1 MSTRRR
7 IRLRLALRNL
17 RRQKRR
23 SMLSGS
29 AMVLAMA
36 LLVFSRTIAEGGHED
51 WIDSGVRMG
60 GGHVA
65 VQAPDYQT
73 RRTLEYRLSPEA
85 RAAVEEA
92 IQSPEISERLLA
104 TAPRLTV
111 QGLASSSQA
120 ALPAAIMAVDPELE
134 KNFSALNEKL
144 VEGRWLQPDDRLR
157 AYVGVRLASR
167 LKLKENSRFV
177 LTAQDANG
185 EISGQMVRVAGTF
198 RSGLAAMDEGL
209 IQIPL
214 GTAQEWLG
222 VPGAVTTE
230 ALLLRNSRDVGP
242 VRRELESALEGWSDE
257 AVVLGWRESMP
268 ELDAAVRMDDWA
280 DYVFHLVLFV
290 IAATAIVNTILMSV
304 MYRTRE
310 FGVLRALGLER
321 GEVGRVVFIEGM
333 ILTAVSGF
341 VGMALGAAI
350 VWGFFRNGLDFS
362 AMWDMEMEAAGIVID
377 PVIVPRF
384 HWNQILQSLFFILA
398 IGSLSSIYPA
408 WRATRIDVAEA
419 MKFEG

>member
-7 IRLRLALRNL
+7 IRLRLALRNI

-23 SMLSGS
+23 SVLSGS

-51 WIDSGVRMG
+51 WIDAGVRMG
-60 GGHVA
+60 DGHVS
-65 VQAPDYQT
+65 VQAPEYRT
-73 RRTLEYRLSPEA
+73 RRMLEYRIAPPA
-85 RAAVEEA
+85 RAAVRDA
-92 IQSPEISERLLA
+92 LQLPEVSSRLVA
-104 TAPRLTV
+104 SAPRLMV
-111 QGLASSSQA
+111 QGLASSSSA

-134 KNFSALNEKL
+134 RDFSALHEKL
-144 VEGRWLQPDDRLR
+144 EEGRWLEPDDRLR
-157 AYVGVRLASR
+157 AYVGARLASR
-167 LKLKENSRFV
+167 LKLKEGSRFV
-177 LTAQDANG
+177 LTAQDASG
-185 EISGQMVRVAGTF
+185 EITGQMMRVAGTF
-198 RSGLAAMDEGL
+198 RSGIPEMDEGFL
-209 IQIPL
+209 QIPL
-214 GTAQEWLG
+214 ATAQEWLG
-222 VPGAVTTE
+222 VPGAVTSE

-242 VRRELESALEGWSDE
+242 VRSELRGALAGWADE
-257 AVVLGWRESMP
+257 AAVLGWRESMP

-280 DYVFHLVLFV
+280 DYVFHFVLFV

-333 ILTAVSGF
+333 VLTAISGF

-419 MKFEG
+419 MKFEE

>member
-1 MSTRRR
+1 MSTRGR

-17 RRQKRR
+17 RRHKRR
-23 SMLSGS
+23 SLLSGS

-51 WIDSGVRMG
+51 WIDAGVRMG
-60 GGHVA
+60 DGHVS
-65 VQAPDYQT
+65 VQAPEFRT
-73 RRTLEYRLSPEA
+73 RRTLDYRLSPQA
-85 RAAVEEA
+85 RAAVRQALGSEVMA
-92 IQSPEISERLLA
+92 ERLVA
-104 TAPRLTV
+104 TAPRLMI
-111 QGLASSSQA
+111 QGLASSSA
-120 ALPAAIMAVDPELE
+120 GALPAMIVGVDPEAE
-134 KNFSALNEKL
+134 GAFSALDEKL
-144 VEGRWLQPDDRLR
+144 EEGRWLAPDDRLR
-157 AYVGVRLASR
+157 AYVGSRLASR
-167 LKLKENSRFV
+167 LKLKEGSRFV
-177 LTAQDANG
+177 LTAQDAAG
-185 EISGQMVRVAGTF
+185 EITGQMVRVAGTF
-198 RSGLAAMDEGL
+198 RSGIPEMDEGY
-209 IQIPL
+209 IQIPIT
-214 GTAQEWLG
+214 TAQEWLG
-222 VPGAVTTE
+222 VPDAATSE

-242 VRRELESALEGWSDE
+242 ARRDLEASLVDWEGQAAVLE
-257 AVVLGWRESMP
+257 WRESMP

-280 DYVFHLVLFV
+280 DYVFHIMLFV
-290 IAATAIVNTILMSV
+290 IAATAIINTILMSV

-333 ILTAVSGF
+333 ILTAISGL

-362 AMWDMEMEAAGIVID
+362 AIWDMEMEAAGIVID

-384 HWNQILQSLFFILA
+384 HWNQILQSLAFILV
-398 IGSLSSIYPA
+398 IGSLASVYPA

>member
-1 MSTRRR
+1 
-7 IRLRLALRNL
+7 
-17 RRQKRR
+17 
-23 SMLSGS
+23 
-29 AMVLAMA
+29 MVLAMA

-92 IQSPEISERLLA
+92 LQLPEISERLLA

-134 KNFSALNEKL
+134 KKFSALNEKL
-144 VEGRWLQPDDRLR
+144 VEGRWLEPDDRLR

-177 LTAQDANG
+177 LTAQDASG
-185 EISGQMVRVAGTF
+185 DISGQMVRVAGTF

-257 AVVLGWRESMP
+257 AAVLGWRESMP

-333 ILTAVSGF
+333 ILTAVSGL

>member
-23 SMLSGS
+23 SVLSGS

-65 VQAPDYQT
+65 VEAPEYRT
-73 RRTLEYRLSPEA
+73 RRTLEYRLSPEV
-85 RAAVEEA
+85 RSAVREA
-92 IQSPEISERLLA
+92 LASPEVETRLMA
-104 TAPRLTV
+104 TAPRLLV

-134 KNFSALNEKL
+134 KDFSALHEKL
-144 VEGRWLQPDDRLR
+144 VEGRWLGPDDRLR

-167 LKLKENSRFV
+167 LKLKEGSRFV

-185 EISGQMVRVAGTF
+185 DISGQMVRVAGTF
-198 RSGLAAMDEGL
+198 RSGIPEMDEGF

-214 GTAQEWLG
+214 STAQEWLG

-242 VRRELESALEGWSDE
+242 VRRELASALEGWSDE
-257 AVVLGWRESMP
+257 AAVLGWRESMP

-333 ILTAVSGF
+333 ILTAISGV

>member
-23 SMLSGS
+23 SVLSGS

-65 VQAPDYQT
+65 VQAPEYQT
-73 RRTLEYRLSPEA
+73 RRTLEYRLSPEV
-85 RAAVEEA
+85 RAAVQDA
-92 IQSPEISERLLA
+92 LGSPEVATRLVA
-104 TAPRLTV
+104 AAPRLMV

-134 KNFSALNEKL
+134 KSFSALDEKL
-144 VEGRWLQPDDRLR
+144 VEGRWLEPDDRLR

-167 LKLKENSRFV
+167 LKLKEGSRFV

-185 EISGQMVRVAGTF
+185 DISGQMVRVAGTF
-198 RSGLAAMDEGL
+198 RSGIPEMDEGF

-214 GTAQEWLG
+214 ATAQEWLG
-222 VPGAVTTE
+222 VPGAVSTE
-230 ALLLRNSRDVGP
+230 ALLLRNSRDVRP
-242 VRRELESALEGWSDE
+242 VRRELESALSGWSDE
-257 AVVLGWRESMP
+257 AVVLGWRESMA

-333 ILTAVSGF
+333 VLTAVSGL

-419 MKFEG
+419 MKFEE

>member
-23 SMLSGS
+23 SVLSGS

-36 LLVFSRTIAEGGHED
+36 LLVFSRAIAEGGHED

-60 GGHVA
+60 DGHVS
-65 VQAPDYQT
+65 VQAPEYRT
-73 RRTLEYRLSPEA
+73 RRSLDYRLSPEI
-85 RAAVEEA
+85 RAAVRDA
-92 IQSPEISERLLA
+92 LKSPEVSSRLVA
-104 TAPRLTV
+104 SAPRLMV
-111 QGLASSSQA
+111 QGLASSPSA
-120 ALPAAIMAVDPELE
+120 ALPVAIMAVDPELE
-134 KNFSALNEKL
+134 REFSALDEKL
-144 VEGRWLQPDDRLR
+144 VEGRWLEQDDRLR
-157 AYVGVRLASR
+157 AYVGTRLASR

-185 EISGQMVRVAGTF
+185 DISGQMVRVAGTF
-198 RSGLAAMDEGL
+198 RSGIPEMDEGF

-214 GTAQEWLG
+214 ATAQEWLG

-242 VRRELESALEGWSDE
+242 VRRELASALADWSDE
-257 AVVLGWRESMP
+257 AAVLEWRESMP

-333 ILTAVSGF
+333 VLTAISGF

-362 AMWDMEMEAAGIVID
+362 AMWDMEMEAAGIIID

-384 HWNQILQSLFFILA
+384 HWNQIVQSLFFILA

-419 MKFEG
+419 MKFEE

>member
-23 SMLSGS
+23 SVLSGS

-36 LLVFSRTIAEGGHED
+36 LLVFSRAIAEGGHED

-60 GGHVA
+60 DGHVS
-65 VQAPDYQT
+65 VQAPEYRT
-73 RRTLEYRLSPEA
+73 RRSLDYRLSPEI
-85 RAAVEEA
+85 RAAVRDA
-92 IQSPEISERLLA
+92 LKSPEVSSRLVA
-104 TAPRLTV
+104 SAPRLMV
-111 QGLASSSQA
+111 QGLASSPSA
-120 ALPAAIMAVDPELE
+120 ALPVAIMAVDPELE
-134 KNFSALNEKL
+134 REFSALDEKL
-144 VEGRWLQPDDRLR
+144 VEGRWLEQDDRLR
-157 AYVGVRLASR
+157 AYVGTRLASR

-185 EISGQMVRVAGTF
+185 DISGQMVRVAGTF
-198 RSGLAAMDEGL
+198 RSGIPEMDEGF

-214 GTAQEWLG
+214 ATAQEWLG

-242 VRRELESALEGWSDE
+242 VRRELASALADWSDE
-257 AVVLGWRESMP
+257 AAVLEWRESMP

-333 ILTAVSGF
+333 VLTAISGV

-384 HWNQILQSLFFILA
+384 HWNQIVQSLFFILA

-419 MKFEG
+419 MKFEE